1 MNAPQANPL
10 NIDAEEKML
19 ELLRLQRESYLAE
32 GEVSAETRIDRL
44 DRTIDV
50 LVANAEKISEAMNA
64 DFGCRPRQ
72 VNLMTDVT
80 GSLENLKHAKK
91 HLRKWM
97 KAEKRPSM
105 FPLGL
110 LGGRSSIQYQPKGV
124 VGVIAP
130 WNFPL
135 GMVFEPLAGVIAAGN
150 RAMIKPS
157 EFTPATSQLIDEMVG
172 KTFDPTEIAVVTGGP
187 EVGQAFSSLA
197 FDHMVFTGATSVA
210 RHIMAAASKN
220 LVPVTLE
227 LGGKSPTVISAT
239 ADLREAIE
247 RIMVGKMLNAG
258 QVCIAPDYVMLPEG
272 KMDEAVAIAR
282 EVVAEMYPTLL
293 ENEQYTAMLNER
305 HFQRMQKNIDDA
317 NDRGAQ
323 IVAINPANED
333 FSVNPTQ
340 KIPPTLILNP
350 DDDALCMQDEIF
362 GPLLPLKTYTKFED
376 VISYINAR
384 PRPLAAYYFGKDSAE
399 EHRFLTG
406 TTSGGACVNDV
417 MFHMLQK
424 DLPFGGVGPSGMGS
438 YHGIEGFKAFSHAKS
453 VYKQPG
459 KIPVTKLAGF
469 MPPYGDASEK
479 SIKQKVKV

>member
-157 EFTPATSQLIDEMVG
+157 EFTPATSQLIDEMVS

-323 IVAINPANED
+323 IVAINPADED

-384 PRPLAAYYFGKDSAE
+384 PRPLAAYYFGKDGAE

>member
-10 NIDAEEKML
+10 NIDAEENML

-50 LVANAEKISEAMNA
+50 LVANAEKISEAMNS

-80 GSLENLKHAKK
+80 GSLENLKHARK

-157 EFTPATSQLIDEMVG
+157 EFTPATSELIDEMVG

-227 LGGKSPTVISAT
+227 LGGKSPTVISET

-258 QVCIAPDYVMLPEG
+258 QVCIAPDYVMMPEG

-293 ENEQYTAMLNER
+293 ANEQYTAMLNDR

-317 NDRGAQ
+317 NERGAQ
-323 IVAINPANED
+323 VVAINPANED

-384 PRPLAAYYFGKDSAE
+384 PRPLAAYYFGKDSTE

>member
-10 NIDAEEKML
+10 NVDAEEKML

-157 EFTPATSQLIDEMVG
+157 EFTPATSQLIDEMVS

-227 LGGKSPTVISAT
+227 LGGKSPTVISET

-282 EVVAEMYPTLL
+282 EVVAQMYPTLL
-293 ENEQYTAMLNER
+293 ANEQYTAMLNER

-317 NDRGAQ
+317 NERGAQ
-323 IVAINPANED
+323 VVAINPANED

-384 PRPLAAYYFGKDSAE
+384 PRPLAAYYFGKDSSE

>member
-10 NIDAEEKML
+10 NTDAEEKML
-19 ELLRLQRESYLAE
+19 ETLRLQRESYLSE

-157 EFTPATSQLIDEMVG
+157 EFTPATSQFIDEMVS
-172 KTFDPTEIAVVTGGP
+172 KTFDPAEIAVVTGGP
-187 EVGQAFSSLA
+187 EIGQAFSSLA

-227 LGGKSPTVISAT
+227 LGGKSPTIISET

-282 EVVAEMYPTLL
+282 EVVAQMYPTLL
-293 ENEQYTAMLNER
+293 NNEQYTAMLNER

-384 PRPLAAYYFGKDSAE
+384 PRPLAAYYFGKDSTE

>member
-10 NIDAEEKML
+10 NTDAEEKML
-19 ELLRLQRESYLAE
+19 KTLRLQRESYLSE

-157 EFTPATSQLIDEMVG
+157 EFTPETSELIDEMVS
-172 KTFDPTEIAVVTGGP
+172 KTFDPAEIAVVTGGP
-187 EVGQAFSSLA
+187 EIGQAFSSLA

-227 LGGKSPTVISAT
+227 LGGKSPTIISET

-282 EVVAEMYPTLL
+282 EVVAQMYPTLL
-293 ENEQYTAMLNER
+293 NNEQYTAMLNER

-384 PRPLAAYYFGKDSAE
+384 PRPLAAYYFGKDSTE

>member
-10 NIDAEEKML
+10 NLDAEEKML

-157 EFTPATSQLIDEMVG
+157 EFTPATSQLIDEMVS

-227 LGGKSPTVISAT
+227 LGGKSPTVISET

-293 ENEQYTAMLNER
+293 ANEQYTAMLNER

-317 NDRGAQ
+317 NERGAQ
-323 IVAINPANED
+323 VVAINPANED

-384 PRPLAAYYFGKDSAE
+384 PRPLAAYYFGKDSSE

>member
-157 EFTPATSQLIDEMVG
+157 EFTPATSQLIHEMVS

-227 LGGKSPTVISAT
+227 LGGKSPTVISET

-293 ENEQYTAMLNER
+293 ANEQYTAMLNER

-317 NDRGAQ
+317 NERGAQ
-323 IVAINPANED
+323 VVAINPANED

-384 PRPLAAYYFGKDSAE
+384 PRPLAAYYFGKDSSE

>member
-50 LVANAEKISEAMNA
+50 LVANAEKISEAMNS

-80 GSLENLKHAKK
+80 GSLENLKHARK

-157 EFTPATSQLIDEMVG
+157 EFTPATSELIDEMVG

-227 LGGKSPTVISAT
+227 LGGKSPTVISET

-293 ENEQYTAMLNER
+293 NNEQYTAMLNER

-323 IVAINPANED
+323 VVAINPANED

-384 PRPLAAYYFGKDSAE
+384 PRPLAAYYFGKDSTE

>member
-10 NIDAEEKML
+10 NTDAEEKML
-19 ELLRLQRESYLAE
+19 ETLRLQRESYLSE

-157 EFTPATSQLIDEMVG
+157 EFTPATSQLIDEMVS
-172 KTFDPTEIAVVTGGP
+172 KTFDPAEIAVVTGGP

-227 LGGKSPTVISAT
+227 LGGKSPTIISET

-282 EVVAEMYPTLL
+282 EVVAQMYPTLL
-293 ENEQYTAMLNER
+293 NNEQYTAMLNER
-305 HFQRMQKNIDDA
+305 HFQRMQKNIYDA

-333 FSVNPTQ
+333 FSANPTQ

-384 PRPLAAYYFGKDSAE
+384 PRPLAAYYFGKDSTE

-406 TTSGGACVNDV
+406 PTSGGACVNDG